1 MEIRRA
7 TAADAPVLAALER
20 ACFAEPWSLESVA
33 GDLASPLARAW
44 IAHEGDSAAGY
55 LLGTQVVDEFT
66 VARIASLPSFRRRG
80 IGRALLDRAVATA
93 RASGVTVVFL
103 EVRAGN
109 VPAIALY
116 ASVGFIVTRRRKG
129 YYADGE
135 DALDMRWEL
144 P

>member
-7 TAADAPVLAALER
+7 TAGDAPVLVALER

-33 GDLASPLARAW
+33 GDLASPL
-44 IAHEGDSAAGY
+44 
-55 LLGTQVVDEFT
+55 DEFT

-80 IGRALLDRAVATA
+80 IARALLGRAIATA

-116 ASVGFIVTRRRKG
+116 ESVGFIATRRRKG

-144 P
+144 T

>member
-7 TAADAPVLAALER
+7 TAVDAPVLAALER

-33 GDLASPLARAW
+33 ADLASPLARAW
-44 IAHEGDSAAGY
+44 IAHEADVPVGY
-55 LLGTQVVDEFT
+55 LIGTQVVDEFT
-66 VARIASLPSFRRRG
+66 VARIASLPSSRRRG
-80 IGRALLDRAVATA
+80 IGRALLDRAIATA

-116 ASVGFIVTRRRKG
+116 ESVGFVATRRRKG

-144 P
+144 T